1 MSGYFFPRTGVLI
14 YLKTKGMAK
23 KRRKKENGDNE
34 KRDHRCS
41 YMHQFSHIPAARVHG
56 LGSGMCKRC
65 CLRR

>member
-1 MSGYFFPRTGVLI
+1 MSGYFFPHTGVLI

-41 YMHQFSHIPAARVHG
+41 YMH
-56 LGSGMCKRC
+56 
-65 CLRR
+65 